1 MGDTICAISTAR
13 GEAGIGIVRISGEKS
28 LEIMRGLFLGC
39 PEEVV
44 PRHAYFGKV
53 VAGAGRKQSDSQ
65 VSAANGTSEQAQ
77 VIDEALFL
85 FMQGPASY
93 TGEDILE
100 VQAHGSDVAL
110 KEILRQAM
118 RLGAR
123 AAEAGEFT
131 KLAFLNGKLDL
142 SQAEAVIDII
152 KAKTDWSLDIAEKQ
166 KAGRLSTAVQAVRS
180 NLLDILA
187 QMAVN
192 IDYPDEDIEQES
204 YEGYIE
210 DLRFALA
217 DVQEMLSTASIG
229 RIARDGIRVA
239 IVGKPNVGKSSLMN
253 ALLGEGRVIV
263 TDVPGTTRDTVEE
276 IANIDGVPMTLIDTA
291 GIRETDDVVEKLGIE
306 RTRDALV
313 KADMAVVVLDGS
325 CELDEEDEAVLDLL
339 ARGVGGTGAGVGG
352 TGASIGMPS
361 DRIIVVLNKK
371 DQGSILAE
379 KQIAEK
385 LPKAKILRTSLVG
398 LGVLEGAAL
407 VSDAISETYN
417 IKGAVNRERTIVT
430 SERHIA
436 ALESAADNLE
446 QAIYLLEEGEALEI
460 TELNVHYAYDELGS
474 ITGETASDEILDT
487 VFSKFCLGK

>member
-1 MGDTICAISTAR
+1 
-13 GEAGIGIVRISGEKS
+13 
-28 LEIMRGLFLGC
+28 
-39 PEEVV
+39 
-44 PRHAYFGKV
+44 
-53 VAGAGRKQSDSQ
+53 
-65 VSAANGTSEQAQ
+65 
-77 VIDEALFL
+77 
-85 FMQGPASY
+85 
-93 TGEDILE
+93 
-100 VQAHGSDVAL
+100 
-110 KEILRQAM
+110 
-118 RLGAR
+118 
-123 AAEAGEFT
+123 
-131 KLAFLNGKLDL
+131 
-142 SQAEAVIDII
+142 
-152 KAKTDWSLDIAEKQ
+152 
-166 KAGRLSTAVQAVRS
+166 
-180 NLLDILA
+180 
-187 QMAVN
+187 
-192 IDYPDEDIEQES
+192 
-204 YEGYIE
+204 
-210 DLRFALA
+210 
-217 DVQEMLSTASIG
+217 
-229 RIARDGIRVA
+229 
-239 IVGKPNVGKSSLMN
+239 MN